1 MLEKRPEEISLMDVI
16 NCTES
21 TMAISRFLEKDGYC
35 SRNYS
40 DCCKVHKVL
49 LDLQNTYNNRLE
61 NVKISDIIQP
71 GKDEYFGRFYVVIK
85 LNLKDQTYECI
96 YSNVHEVYDKVSA
109 SASYGEFVKKYTEQY
124 VHEQDRQKLQEFL
137 ASEKLTEHLVDGCME
152 EDMSYRRICDNEVD
166 SYIWMEAKR
175 YVDETENTAIL
186 TFHNAKVI
194 PDTIVNME
202 QELRK
207 KEKNITKQYWDMVSL
222 LVAVLNHNNLV
233 ETEHQDDISFYTEQV
248 YRQLQKNYPEYGI
261 TEEEIEN
268 VSHLAPIHD
277 IGKIRVSIEILNKN
291 GKLTIDEMEV
301 VKQHPICRKKL
312 GMTQKQLAEKLGKS
326 DKSVSKWERGIC
338 LPDVS
343 VYLELCEILG
353 ISLNEFLA
361 GEDIE
366 VTNVEKKSED
376 TLIQISK
383 DSSYK
388 QRYLKKIIAVLLIAV
403 GVFVIT
409 LGLMVCNKLRQPQNY
424 IEAVDPDSVE
434 MKTAELLSGI
444 DGTMMFR
451 YNSKD
456 TFQALYV
463 YLSEYHSGKRVS
475 HKRVLELSY
484 EDVKSA
490 KNGLIV
496 ITPDFDNFTAKL
508 IAADEY
514 SKYMTETPILEGVA
528 NREYYGRS
536 ATSIENKSTIE
547 YGTEQGLAALI
558 YGEQGV
564 SSLPIQD
571 ITGEYIDTD
580 NEYMYYYSAEFVK

>member
-152 EDMSYRRICDNEVD
+152 EDMSYRRICDNEAD

-383 DSSYK
+383 DSSHK

-403 GVFVIT
+403 GVFAIT
-409 LGLMVCNKLRQPQNY
+409 LGIMVCNKLRQPQNY

-463 YLSEYHSGKRVS
+463 YLSEYHSG
-475 HKRVLELSY
+475 KRVLELSY

>member
-21 TMAISRFLEKDGYC
+21 TMAISRCLEKDGYC

-207 KEKNITKQYWDMVSL
+207 KEKNITKLYWDMVSL

-383 DSSYK
+383 DSSHK

-403 GVFVIT
+403 GVFAIT
-409 LGLMVCNKLRQPQNY
+409 LGIMVCNKLRQPQNY

-456 TFQALYV
+456 TFQALYI